1 LHSLAGGPRAVDS
14 GEALLSY
21 TPAHIRGEHRMTR
34 HFGSAALGLL
44 LGLCLFIQPGRSLAY
59 PLDGYE
65 STGIKRLDIQR
76 MIQDGKISGKKRP
89 SGELLPLDRVDLR
102 LLDHADM
109 ELPTPDPTLTA
120 RVKRLVGPDVGR
132 YGITLLDLSDIN
144 NPRYAEY
151 NGNQKQNPGSVGKI
165 VVALGI
171 FQALADAHPD
181 DIEARKRV
189 LREALV
195 TADDFS
201 VYDHHTVRIWD
212 AANNKQIRRPIQKG
226 DTATLYTYLDW
237 MMSPSSNSAAGML
250 QKHLIML
257 KHFGAAYP
265 VTPAQ
270 EAAFFKETSKK
281 ELAKIY
287 LDAIESPVT
296 RAGISTDEMRQGSFF
311 TRQGKRLVPTGTSS
325 YATPRGL
332 AKFMLKMEQGKL
344 VDEFSSREIKRLL
357 YITERRIRYGSSGVL
372 RPSAVYFKS
381 GSLYSCQEEAGF
393 VCKKYHG
400 NKRNYMNSIAIIE
413 TPAGQ
418 ERLFYMVS
426 VLSNVLRKNS
436 AQDHRDLARAIHGYL
451 LSAHPEKP
459 GPDGKPMSATYGQGF
474 IGYEAEQAALSLK
487 TDTQEALLALGYEV
501 GEIDGVIGR
510 GTRAA
515 IKKFQQAQ
523 GLAANGKPSAELLQ
537 RMRTVAQQKGLAR
550 PATGAD

>member
-1 LHSLAGGPRAVDS
+1 
-14 GEALLSY
+14 
-21 TPAHIRGEHRMTR
+21 MTR
-34 HFGSAALGLL
+34 GTGSVALGLL
-44 LGLCLFIQPGRSLAY
+44 LGLCLSLQPGLSLAY
-59 PLDGYE
+59 PLDGFE
-65 STGIKRLDIQR
+65 STGIKRLDVQR
-76 MIQDGKISGKKRP
+76 MIQEGKIQGGKRP

-102 LLDHADM
+102 LLDHADF
-109 ELPTPDPTLTA
+109 ELPTPDPTLTE

-132 YGITLLDLSDIN
+132 YGITLLDLSDIEH
-144 NPRYAEY
+144 PRYAEY
-151 NGNQKQNPGSVGKI
+151 NGNQQQNPGSVGKI

-189 LREALV
+189 LREAMIV
-195 TADDFS
+195 ADDFS
-201 VYDHHTVRIWD
+201 VYDHHTVPIWD
-212 AANNKQIRRPIQKG
+212 GANSRLIRRPIQKG
-226 DTATLYTYLDW
+226 DAATLYTYLDW

-250 QKHLIML
+250 QKHLILL

-265 VTPAQ
+265 VSPEQ
-270 EAAFFKETSKK
+270 EATFFKETPKQ

-287 LDAIESPVT
+287 LDAVESPVA
-296 RAGISTDEMRQGSFF
+296 RAGIGADELRQGSFF

-332 AKFMLKMEQGKL
+332 AKFMLKMEQGRL

-381 GSLYSCQEEAGF
+381 GSLYSCQEEPGF
-393 VCKKYHG
+393 VCTKYHG
-400 NKRNYMNSIAIIE
+400 NKRNYMNSIAVIE

-418 ERLFYMVS
+418 DRLFYMVS

-436 AQDHRDLARAIHGYL
+436 AQDHRDLAGAIHGYL
-451 LSAHPEKP
+451 LGIHPEKP
-459 GPDGKPMSATYGQGF
+459 GPDGKPLSASYGTDF
-474 IGYEAEQAALSLK
+474 IGYEAEQAALTLK

-515 IKKFQQAQ
+515 IMKFQKSQ
-523 GLAANGKPSAELLQ
+523 GIAANGKPSAELLQ
-537 RMRTVAQQKGLAR
+537 KMRTVAQQKGLAR
-550 PATGAD
+550 PTGGGD

>member
-1 LHSLAGGPRAVDS
+1 MRHHIGSTALVALISTCLLA
-14 GEALLSY
+14 L
-21 TPAHIRGEHRMTR
+21 
-34 HFGSAALGLL
+34 
-44 LGLCLFIQPGRSLAY
+44 PGRSIAY

-76 MIQDGKISGKKRP
+76 MVQEGVAKGKKRP
-89 SGELLPLDRVDLR
+89 SGELLTLDKVDLR
-102 LLDHADM
+102 LLDHPNF
-109 ELPTPDPTLTA
+109 ELPAPDPALTA
-120 RVKRLVGPDVGR
+120 RVKKLIGPDVGR
-132 YGITLLDLSDIN
+132 YGISLLDLSDIS

-189 LREALV
+189 LREAMI
-195 TADDFS
+195 TADEFS

-212 AANNKQIRRPIQKG
+212 AANNRQIRRPIQKG
-226 DTATLYTYLDW
+226 DTASLYTYLDW

-250 QKHLIML
+250 QKHLIL
-257 KHFGAAYP
+257 LAHFGAAYP
-265 VTPAQ
+265 VTPEQ
-270 EAAFFKETSKK
+270 EAKFFADTKK
-281 ELAKIY
+281 KDLAQIY
-287 LDAIESPVT
+287 LKAIESPLT
-296 RAGISTDEMRQGSFF
+296 RAGISTDAMRQGSFF

-325 YATPRGL
+325 YATPRAL
-332 AKFMLKMEQGKL
+332 TQYMLKLEQGKL

-381 GSLYSCQEEAGF
+381 GSLYSCMEEPGF

-418 ERLFYMVS
+418 DRLFYMVS

-436 AQDHRDLARAIHGYL
+436 AQDHRDLARAIHGQL
-451 LSAHPEKP
+451 LSAHPERP
-459 GPDGKPMSATYGQGF
+459 GPDGKPLSATYGQGF

-487 TDTQEALLALGYEV
+487 TDTQEALLALGYEI

-515 IKKFQQAQ
+515 IKKFQQSQ
-523 GLAANGKPSAELLQ
+523 GIAASGKPSPQLLQ
-537 RMRTVAQQKGLAR
+537 SMRKVAQQKGLAR
-550 PATGAD
+550 PTGAGN